1 MIRETPRQTPLLRG
15 QVEMDIPRFEV
26 STTQLYFKPKSLL
39 HSEMIGKIQR
49 EVVVF
54 SLGLMRMRSLK
65 IGDMSINSYLPKMVI
80 GTEGIIHSA
89 IYFFIH
95 SK

>member
-15 QVEMDIPRFEV
+15 QVEMDIPQFEV
-26 STTQLYFKPKSLL
+26 ITIQLYFKLTSLL
-39 HSEMIGKIQR
+39 HSEMIGKIHR
-49 EVVVF
+49 EAVVF
-54 SLGLMRMRSLK
+54 SMSLMRMSSLK

-80 GTEGIIHSA
+80 GSVGTIHSA
-89 IYFFIH
+89 IYFLIH